1 MELRS
6 TDLNKYLEDGNMS
19 AAFAE
24 IEHQARMLAPDERA
38 RLAELLLESLSND
51 SLQEIEALWRSEIEK
66 RVAAF
71 DRGEV
76 KTFLAEDVFA
86 EARRIGP

>member
-1 MELRS
+1 
-6 TDLNKYLEDGNMS
+6 MS
-19 AAFAE
+19 RAFAE
-24 IEHQARMLAPDERA
+24 IEQQAGMLAPDERA
-38 RLAELLLESLSND
+38 RLAEVLLESLCKD
-51 SLQEIEALWRSEIEK
+51 SLQEIETAWQNEIEK

-86 EARRIGP
+86 EARRIGR

>member
-1 MELRS
+1 MPS
-6 TDLNKYLEDGNMS
+6 
-19 AAFAE
+19 AFAE
-24 IEHQARMLAPDERA
+24 IERQARMLAPDERA
-38 RLAELLLESLSND
+38 RLAEFLLESLCND
-51 SLQEIEALWRSEIEK
+51 SLQEIETAWRSEIEK

-86 EARRIGP
+86 EARRIGR

>member
-1 MELRS
+1 M
-6 TDLNKYLEDGNMS
+6 TVG
-19 AAFAE
+19 FAD

-38 RLAELLLESLSND
+38 RLAELLLESLRND
-51 SLQEIEALWRSEIEK
+51 SLQEIEALWRHEIEQ

-76 KTFLAEDVFA
+76 KTFLAQDVFA
-86 EARRIGP
+86 EAGRINR

>member
-1 MELRS
+1 
-6 TDLNKYLEDGNMS
+6 MS
-19 AAFAE
+19 SAFAE
-24 IEHQARMLAPDERA
+24 IEQQAGMLAPDERA
-38 RLAELLLESLSND
+38 RLAEFLLESLCND
-51 SLQEIEALWRSEIEK
+51 SLQEIEAAWQSEIEK

-86 EARRIGP
+86 EARRISR